1 MQGAKDRNRS
11 WYQSELHTPNLF
23 RVSAVSDKVL
33 LLSILIVVLF
43 GLLMVYSTTAVVAA
57 EKMGDGYYY
66 VKRQGVA
73 ALVGV
78 FILWLSSNLNLAK
91 IKSVS
96 RYFLPVSVF
105 LLILVFIPGLGMKG
119 GGALRW
125 VGLGPVRFQPVEM
138 VKVLMIFFLC
148 GYLARNSENLHEF
161 KRGLLVPLLS
171 LAVVWI
177 LLLAQPD
184 FGSSAVLG
192 IIAISLIFACGGSL
206 KYILGGAG
214 LMALAGAVLV
224 IASPYRMKRIFAFL
238 DPFKDSSG
246 QGYQLIQS
254 LVAIGNGGVTGL
266 GIGESQQKLFFLPA
280 AHNDF
285 IFAVIGEE
293 LGFIGCVVLLLLF
306 GVILWRGILITRKL
320 SGDTFYFSVGLGLTM
335 LLTLPAFL
343 NMGVALGLL
352 PTKGLALPLVSYGG
366 SSLISS
372 LFVAGLL
379 LSLGRVAERSHK
391 EV

>member
-11 WYQSELHTPNLF
+11 WHQSELHTPNLF
-23 RVSAVSDKVL
+23 RISAVSDKVL

-57 EKMGDGYYY
+57 EKLGDGYYY
-66 VKRQGVA
+66 VKRQAVA
-73 ALVGV
+73 ALVGI

-91 IKSVS
+91 LKGVT
-96 RYFLPVSVF
+96 RYFLPISVI
-105 LLILVFIPGLGMKG
+105 LLILVFVPGLGMKG

-125 VGLGPVRFQPVEM
+125 VGLGPIRFQPVEL
-138 VKVLMIFFLC
+138 VKVLMIFFVS

-161 KRGLLVPLLS
+161 KRGLLIPLFS
-171 LAVVWI
+171 LASVWV

-192 IIAISLIFACGGSL
+192 IIAIALIFACGGSL

-214 LMALAGAVLV
+214 LMALAGAILV
-224 IASPYRMKRIFAFL
+224 VASPYRMKRIFAFL

-254 LVAIGNGGVTGL
+254 LVAIGNGGITGL

-293 LGFIGCVVLLLLF
+293 LGFIGCVVLLILF
-306 GVILWRGILITRKL
+306 GVILWRGIMITRKL
-320 SGDTFYFSVGLGLTM
+320 AGDTFYFSVGLGLTM
-335 LLTLPAFL
+335 LLTLPALL

-379 LSLGRVAERSHK
+379 LSLGRVAERINK
-391 EV
+391 EI